1 MLRDDGCVR
10 IPLERREQNSTGR
23 HLPLPTRSR
32 ISGCLELGSRN
43 RECTKQAQG
52 HRQALLTGAP
62 LVRRARGAR
71 VRGISLRVKTVDF
84 DTADDRHRKLGGP
97 DRFSNNGATLISP
110 RLSSSG
116 SLLIRRCIHV
126 DEQYGSRRRR
136 ARTPPTCKPHSE
148 LNSEKLAIVFL

>member
-1 MLRDDGCVR
+1 MNFDAARPTLRTARLLEALSMR
-10 IPLERREQNSTGR
+10 I
-23 HLPLPTRSR
+23 
-32 ISGCLELGSRN
+32 
-43 RECTKQAQG
+43 
-52 HRQALLTGAP
+52 
-62 LVRRARGAR
+62 RG
-71 VRGISLRVKTVDF
+71 GISLRVKRVDF
-84 DTADDRHRKLGGP
+84 DPAGDRHRKLGGP